1 MIKVTQMKHNGVE
14 KVIVVFDGEEKGNQ
28 NIRLEWSIEQAA
40 NVFNQ
45 LSNCKDIRDRSY
57 IWTDFLK

>member
-28 NIRLEWSIEQAA
+28 NIRLEWSLEQAA

-45 LSNCKDIRDRSY
+45 LSNLKDIRDRSY
-57 IWTDFLK
+57 IWTDSSK